1 MILGGDMIN
10 AEQALLMRLV
20 DMVVKDEDPL
30 SYALHFISRITEGR
44 PVKIINYVMQA
55 LKNAKRLSRKD
66 CMLEETRMFCDLARI
81 EAGRRKRVKSEE

>member
-1 MILGGDMIN
+1 
-10 AEQALLMRLV
+10 
-20 DMVVKDEDPL
+20 
-30 SYALHFISRITEGR
+30 
-44 PVKIINYVMQA
+44 MQA